1 MTATA
6 APFGMIPVQ
15 NLAAG
20 YNTQGFETLQILDGY
35 TTAIYFGDVVKMAST
50 GYIEKDTGTTTL
62 TPYGVF
68 VGCSYQDPALGYWQN
83 SQFWPAS
90 TTTGVGTT
98 SPLYPAGKVVDD
110 PDAVFMIQAD
120 GSIPQSA
127 LGANG
132 DIVQT
137 AGTSVFGK
145 SRNALSSV
153 TLDTTSTRPL
163 RVVGLADIPGN
174 AWGDAYTIV
183 LVKFNNHQLT
193 TLTGI

>member
-6 APFGMIPVQ
+6 YPFGMIPVQ

-20 YNTQGFETLQILDGY
+20 YNTQGFETFNILDGY

-50 GYIEKDTGTTTL
+50 GVIEKDTGTTTL
-62 TPYGVF
+62 TPYGVA
-68 VGCSYQDPALGYWQN
+68 VGVSYVDPALGYWQN

-90 TTTGVGTT
+90 TTTGIATG
-98 SPLYPAGKVVDD
+98 SPLYPSIKVVDN
-110 PDAVFMIQAD
+110 PDAVFMIQGD
-120 GSIPQSA
+120 GPIPQTA

-153 TLDTTSTRPL
+153 ALDTTSTRPL

>member
-1 MTATA
+1 MSATA
-6 APFGMIPVQ
+6 YPFGMIPVA

-20 YNTQGFETLQILDGY
+20 YNTQGYETFDILDGY
-35 TTAIYFGDVVKMAST
+35 TTSIFYGDVVKMATT
-50 GYIEKDTGTTTL
+50 GLIQKDTGTTTL

-68 VGCSYQDPALGYWQN
+68 LGCSFVQPATGFYLN
-83 SQFWPAS
+83 SQFWLAS
-90 TTTGVGTT
+90 TITSVTTG
-98 SPLYPAGKVVDD
+98 AGRPMAQVASDWGQGVY
-110 PDAVFMIQAD
+110 MIQAD

-137 AGTSVFGK
+137 AGTSTFGK

-153 TLDTTSTRPL
+153 TLDTVSTRPL

-174 AWGDAYTIV
+174 AWGDAFTIV
-183 LVKFNNHQLT
+183 LVKFNGTQLNN
-193 TLTGI
+193 LTGI

>member
-1 MTATA
+1 MSDTAY
-6 APFGMIPVQ
+6 PFGMIPVQ

-20 YNTQGFETLQILDGY
+20 YNTQGFESFDILDGY
-35 TTAIYFGDVVKMAST
+35 TTSIFYGDVVKMAST
-50 GYIEKDTGTTTL
+50 GVIQKDTGTTTL

-68 VGCSYQDPALGYWQN
+68 VGCSYVQTATGFWINAQC
-83 SQFWPAS
+83 WPAS
-90 TTTGVGTT
+90 TTTGVTT
-98 SPLYPAGKVVDD
+98 GQGRPMGLVVDD
-110 PDAVFMIQAD
+110 PNAVFMIQAD

-137 AGTSVFGK
+137 AGSLAIGK

-153 TLDTTSTRPL
+153 TLDTVSTRPL

-174 AWGDAYTIV
+174 AWGDAFTIV
-183 LVKFNNHQLT
+183 LVKFNGHQLT
-193 TLTGI
+193 NTTGI